1 MDVDFLRGA
10 TTGGAI
16 GLALAGLVVLG
27 VVRSLVSKIISLAL
41 IAALVG
47 GVLYYRTTLEHC
59 LKTCSCKIV
68 TTRIPITGHG
78 CAARR

>member
-27 VVRSLVSKIISLAL
+27 VVRSLVSKIVSLLL
-41 IAALVG
+41 IAALAG
-47 GVLYYRTTLEHC
+47 GVIYSRTKLEDC
-59 LKTCSCKIV
+59 LKTCSCKVV
-68 TTRIPITGHG
+68 TTRIPIDGHG
-78 CAARR
+78 CAAKH

>member
-16 GLALAGLVVLG
+16 GLALAGLVVLA
-27 VVRSLVSKIISLAL
+27 VVRSLVSKIVSLL
-41 IAALVG
+41 MIAALAG
-47 GVLYYRTTLEHC
+47 GVLYYRTTLEEC

-68 TTRIPITGHG
+68 TTRIPVNGHG